1 MRFLPPTLR
10 LRLSEA
16 GLLPTSKLARTA
28 CALAWQ
34 TLLFWVL
41 QRAVIAGGFNWARQL
56 TGTIEFIA
64 FVVFFL
70 FLILGLRRLKDRM
83 LWRLRNRLIVTY
95 VFIGVIPVIL
105 LSALALGSFYLVGGQ
120 FATFIVTTSLD
131 SELHSMEAAN
141 TALAHEMAVR
151 LDQGIPPEALGF
163 ESLQK
168 SNKAWSQRHVHVW
181 KSGKLVYRSTPEAA
195 EALPPMLPA
204 YLKSPFREVVRDRGQ
219 LFLRASETVPLANGT
234 LTVICSEPLDRK
246 LLQDLAENLGEVTLY
261 TGVSIT
267 KVDASPTPPPGTT
280 SLSDDPKNKTDG
292 NEATRVS
299 RNPSFV
305 LNTSQAIPSFVVGR
319 VPPPVRA
326 IDPQVSFGTSI
337 SAMDWSTGD
346 TLNPLVITVQ
356 TRVSTLYDRLFQSLG
371 DIAPAIEFSLAVVA
385 IFLAIIEIVALYIGT
400 RLTQTVTGTVAQLYD
415 ATSFVNKGDFTR
427 RISVKSNDQLASLA
441 NSFNSMT
448 TSLEELIAEQKEK
461 QRLQGELAIA
471 QEVQEQL
478 YPQHIKQMASLE
490 VFGFCRPARSVSG
503 DYYDFLPIESD
514 KLLIA
519 VGDISG
525 KGISAALLM
534 ATIHSAVRA
543 YNLRPTLV
551 AGELTAS
558 GAGRGRGSSDMQ
570 DESNDLTTSP
580 GTMLALLNHQLYES
594 TPAEKYATLFL
605 ATYDERD
612 RSLRYSNG
620 GHLSPL
626 ILHNRGTVER
636 LDQGGTVVGLFDGCA
651 YPEGNTL
658 LHSGDIFLAYSDGVT
673 EPENEYGEFGEARMV
688 ELVQANR
695 DLPLARISEIVTA
708 AVTDWIGQAEQPDD
722 ITIVLARGR

>member
-10 LRLSEA
+10 LRLSDA

-34 TLLFWVL
+34 TLLLWIL
-41 QRAVIAGGFNWARQL
+41 QQGAIAGGFKWAQQL

-64 FVVFFL
+64 FIVFVL

-151 LDQGIPPEALGF
+151 LDQGATPEALGF
-163 ESLQK
+163 QSLQK
-168 SNKAWSQRHVHVW
+168 SNKAWANRHVHVW

-195 EALPPMLPA
+195 ESLPPILPA
-204 YLKSPFREVVRDRGQ
+204 YLKSPFREVVRDRGE
-219 LFLRASETVPLANGT
+219 LFLRASETIPLTNGS

-267 KVDASPTPPPGTT
+267 KVDASPTPPLGTT
-280 SLSDDPKNKTDG
+280 SPVDDPKTKKDG
-292 NEATRVS
+292 NEVRRVS
-299 RNPSFV
+299 KNPSFV

-319 VPPPVRA
+319 VPAPARA
-326 IDPQVSFGTSI
+326 IDPEVSFGTSV

-346 TLNPLVITVQ
+346 TLNPVVITVQ

-385 IFLAIIEIVALYIGT
+385 VFLAIIEIVALYIGT

-415 ATSFVNKGDFTR
+415 ATSFVNKGDFSR

-441 NSFNSMT
+441 TSFNSMT

-543 YNLRPTLV
+543 YNLRPALV
-551 AGELTAS
+551 AEELAAS
-558 GAGRGRGSSDMQ
+558 GVGRHGPSDRP
-570 DESNDLTTSP
+570 DEANDLTTSP

-626 ILHNRGTVER
+626 ILHNRGTVQR
-636 LDQGGTVVGLFDGCA
+636 LDQGGTVVGLFDGCS
-651 YPEGNTL
+651 YPEGNTF

-708 AVTDWIGQAEQPDD
+708 AVTDWIGEAEQPDD